1 MKKSTFTLTGNHAMK
16 TKSVNW
22 DNLSDKAKKDIFAYT
37 ETLVKLARIA
47 KKAKNDTAK
56 KQAEISDI
64 NALVHKELRPITEE
78 ELSKIAQCEK
88 DIVAIAEKSKKDK
101 KACNDKISK
110 IFDSFADWKV
120 LGLSDR
126 KNGDDLSLYD
136 GYKMMVNENKNGVF
150 RSGLVAM
157 LKEMGVVPKSENSNG
172 GNSEIVDLTNHFI
185 HKLGGKVRSNA
196 SIEADSVS
204 VKVVAKS
211 EAQFR
216 RDFMA
221 VLSDIIAS
229 NVEVT
234 GVSAIMSIPKTEE
247 EKEAEALAEEL
258 KAKNPKNKKSSK
270 KSDKK

>member
-1 MKKSTFTLTGNHAMK
+1 MKKSTFTLQGNASMK

-22 DNLSDKAKKDIFAYT
+22 GNLS
-37 ETLVKLARIA
+37 
-47 KKAKNDTAK
+47 
-56 KQAEISDI
+56 
-64 NALVHKELRPITEE
+64 
-78 ELSKIAQCEK
+78 
-88 DIVAIAEKSKKDK
+88 EKSKKDIFTYTEMLVK
-101 KACNDKISK
+101 LAKIAKKSKNEVAKNQANISDIHALAHKELRAVSEEEMGKISDYEKAIVSINEKAAKDRKACNDKISK
-110 IFDSFADWKV
+110 IFESFADWKI
-120 LGLSDR
+120 LGLEDR

-150 RSGLVAM
+150 RSGLIAM
-157 LKEMGVVPKSENSNG
+157 LKNMGVVPQSDNSNG
-172 GNSEIVDLTNHFI
+172 GNAEIAELTNQFI

-196 SIEADSVS
+196 SIEADSTS

-234 GVSAIMSIPKTEE
+234 GMSSIMGTPKSEE
-247 EKEAEALAEEL
+247 EEQAEEL
-258 KAKNPKNKKSSK
+258 KANNPKNSKSK
-270 KSDKK
+270 KSDK